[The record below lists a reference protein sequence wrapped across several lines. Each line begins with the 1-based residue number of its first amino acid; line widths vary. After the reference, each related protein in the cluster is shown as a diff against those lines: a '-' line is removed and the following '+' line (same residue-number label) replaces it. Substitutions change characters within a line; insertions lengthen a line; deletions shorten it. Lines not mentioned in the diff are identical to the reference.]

1 MKKGKLKL
9 ITKILAVIAICL
21 ISFVGIYVQNTNRM
35 ENIVKDYS
43 FSKDIEGYRQV
54 LLSLSTATEVL
65 DSEGNVVG
73 DTDDYDDDTIES
85 NEYTKTENPINAQ
98 ENLTTENYETTKN
111 IIEKRLQDFGVSD
124 YNISLNKNTGEMY
137 LQIPEDDQTDRVI
150 SNIKEIADFELR
162 DSEDGTVYLT
172 NEHLKQVRTLYN
184 TSTSGTTV
192 LLEIEL
198 NKEGREILR
207 DLTENEYATID
218 DTSTDESSEDSTEN
232 TTNETSESNTENT
245 TNETSESD
253 SENTTNETSEEETD
267 STDESTETEEQTQKE
282 LTLVISGSEILTTSF
297 DDPIV
302 DGIIDL
308 SMNNATT
315 DTDELNETL
324 QSSSGIE
331 VLLNSGKLPLTY
343 ISTSQFID
351 VSSSSVLLRN
361 TIIVLAIIIAILL
374 IYMIIKHKLKGLLS
388 AISSLGFIALY
399 LLIIRYTNV
408 TLSLDGIIGIA
419 IVIILNYLLS
429 MKLLK
434 VKSDDKKA
442 YISEYVDFILK
453 IVPIA
458 IISIIFSFINV
469 LALSSVGMVIFW
481 GILLMLVYNVL
492 ITKNIVD

>member
-35 ENIVKDYS
+35 ENVVKDYS

-218 DTSTDESSEDSTEN
+218 ETDDTSTDESSEDS
-232 TTNETSESNTENT
+232 TENT